1 MRHHLFSDP
10 ARRWREEMQA
20 AARKQAETDAQRREL
35 DALERSVMKRVE
47 AAERLIG
54 MVLFEQ
60 EVARR
65 QIRGLCEEVK
75 GLREAILFEQK
86 PSVSSTTASID
97 GCGSSR
103 SVVGWVD
110 LDE

>member
-10 ARRWREEMQA
+10 ARRWREEMHA
-20 AARKQAETDAQRREL
+20 AARKQAQTDAHRREL
-35 DALERSVMKRVE
+35 DTLERDVMKRVE

-65 QIRGLCEEVK
+65 QIRGLCEEVR

-86 PSVSSTTASID
+86 PSVSSTTGSID
-97 GCGSSR
+97 GSKPS

-110 LDE
+110 VDE